1 MLTAHTGI
9 SFGRI
14 RPFLC
19 RAFRV
24 PLVKMKPLKLS
35 SELRASL
42 GGAAFVTR
50 REVQRFISSEAGGAG
65 FQQLHFC
72 LCIIISPI
80 KTKSSPPDHCIQA
93 FLPSFVSTVAL
104 LLAQALKQP

>member
-9 SFGRI
+9 SFDRI
-14 RPFLC
+14 RPYLC
-19 RAFRV
+19 RAYRL
-24 PLVKMKPLKLS
+24 PLVKTMALKLS
-35 SELRASL
+35 SELHASL
-42 GGAAFVTR
+42 GGAAFVTH

-80 KTKSSPPDHCIQA
+80 KTKSSPPDYCIQA
-93 FLPSFVSTVAL
+93 FLPSFVSIGAL